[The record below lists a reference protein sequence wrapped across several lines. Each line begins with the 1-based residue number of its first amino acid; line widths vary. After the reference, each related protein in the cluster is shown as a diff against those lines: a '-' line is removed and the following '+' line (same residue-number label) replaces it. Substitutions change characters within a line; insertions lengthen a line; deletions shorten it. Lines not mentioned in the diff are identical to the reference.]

1 MKAVVISSYGGPEK
15 LELQDVPL
23 PEPQRGEVRIKVK
36 ATAVNRADVLQ
47 RMGRYASSPDCP
59 ATVPGLEFAGAVDAI
74 ADGVDGFK
82 DGDRVF
88 GLVGGG
94 SYAQY
99 LTVHHRTLA
108 RIPENLSFEE
118 AAAIPEAFVTAYDAM
133 VAQCNLSAGEW
144 VLIHAVGS
152 GVGTAAVQI
161 AEAIGARSIGTSR
174 TSEKIDRVKEFGL
187 NHGIVVKEPLFA
199 DQVKSITGG
208 AGVHAVLELV
218 GGNYVSEDLD
228 CVATKGRIIVV
239 GLLAGAKVDFSLG
252 KLLTKRVLV
261 RGTTLRARPLEEK
274 IAAGQLLAQNI
285 VPLIESGKLQPVVD
299 KIFDLADS
307 SKAHSYME
315 SDDNFGKIVLRVSES

>member
-47 RMGRYASSPDCP
+47 RMGKYTSPPDCP
-59 ATVPGLEFAGAVDAI
+59 ATVPGLEFAGEVDAI
-74 ADGVDGFK
+74 ADGVDGYK
-82 DGDRVF
+82 AGDRVF

-108 RIPENLSFEE
+108 RIPEKLSFEE

-174 TSEKIDRVKEFGL
+174 TSEKSTE
-187 NHGIVVKEPLFA
+187 
-199 DQVKSITGG
+199 
-208 AGVHAVLELV
+208 
-218 GGNYVSEDLD
+218 
-228 CVATKGRIIVV
+228 
-239 GLLAGAKVDFSLG
+239 
-252 KLLTKRVLV
+252 
-261 RGTTLRARPLEEK
+261 
-274 IAAGQLLAQNI
+274 
-285 VPLIESGKLQPVVD
+285 
-299 KIFDLADS
+299 
-307 SKAHSYME
+307 
-315 SDDNFGKIVLRVSES
+315 